1 MFNIDLSDKVAV
13 ITGASQGIGKAIA
26 EVFAEA
32 GSSLILLSRN
42 KTKLEENI
50 KQLKANSHKP
60 IAKYH
65 ILDVSDSESVEKI
78 FKEIGNVDILINNA
92 GIHFTSPVESMD
104 IKKWKEL
111 LDTNLNGVMYCS
123 KAVIKTMM
131 KDKKGR
137 IINISSVSG
146 KVGDAYGSA
155 YSASKFGVIGFTQ
168 SLAQEVAKHNITVN
182 AVCPGWVETQMAEE
196 ILHDKDYAKL
206 HNIRVDELKKTSLEA
221 VPIGRYIHPA
231 EIGYLTLFLA
241 SDYASAITGQSI
253 NICGG
258 VYMH

>member
-1 MFNIDLSDKVAV
+1 MFNIDLSGKVTV

-26 EVFAEA
+26 KVFAEA

-42 KTKLEENI
+42 KAKLEENV
-50 KQLKANSHKP
+50 KELKA
-60 IAKYH
+60 KYY
-65 ILDVSDSESVEKI
+65 ILDVSDSENVEKI

-111 LDTNLNGVMYCS
+111 LDTNLNSVMYCS
-123 KAVIKTMM
+123 KAVIKNMM

-196 ILHDKDYAKL
+196 ILHDKDYARLHSIKL
-206 HNIRVDELKKTSLEA
+206 DELKKISLEA

-241 SDYASAITGQSI
+241 SSYASAITGQSI
-253 NICGG
+253 NIDGG